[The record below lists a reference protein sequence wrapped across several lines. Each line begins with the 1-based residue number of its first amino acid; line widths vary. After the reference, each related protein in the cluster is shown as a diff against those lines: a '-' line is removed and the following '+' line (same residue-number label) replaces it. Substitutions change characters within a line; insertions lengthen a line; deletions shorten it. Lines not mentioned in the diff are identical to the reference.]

1 MESFM
6 SEAFF
11 FPRATE
17 TSLADIV
24 SFTGAWVAEGADLSA
39 LIRGVA
45 PLDEAQPGELTVL
58 DSPQDAALLEAGL
71 AMACFVTPSNAPFVP
86 QTTLALILDEPHL
99 GFARAMRLLFPHA
112 TEPKSLFGT
121 AGVNPGA
128 SIHPEARL
136 EQDVIVDP
144 GAVIGPRAEIGS
156 KSIIGANSVIGADVR
171 IGRNC
176 LISPQATI
184 SYALIGD
191 RVDSQASHWP
201 KAASACPRAVPPEY
215 RRLAGSLFKTALR
228 SAPILASIAAPYAI
242 RFSARKPGSAVLSR
256 SRKVSCSGAFAPLPR
271 KRRFRPARG
280 ARISFLSRPK
290 SNSEPASAPIP
301 SFIPTA

>member
-24 SFTGAWVAEGADLSA
+24 SLTGAWVAEGADLSA

-45 PLDEAQPGELTVL
+45 PLDEAQPGELTIL

-71 AMACFVTPSNAPFVP
+71 AMACFVTPSDAPFVP

-191 RVDSQASHWP
+191 RVILHPGVRIGQPGVSLAKGGIGLPSRSTARIPAIGRVIIQDGVEIGANSSLNRGTLRDTVLGEETRVGSLVQIAESVMLGRFCTIAAQAQIPAGTRCADFFS
-201 KAASACPRAVPPEY
+201 VPPE
-215 RRLAGSLFKTALR
+215 
-228 SAPILASIAAPYAI
+228 I
-242 RFSARKPGSAVLSR
+242 
-256 SRKVSCSGAFAPLPR
+256 
-271 KRRFRPARG
+271 
-280 ARISFLSRPK
+280 
-290 SNSEPASAPIP
+290 E
-301 SFIPTA
+301 